1 MNKSTPVRSGDL
13 QVAMAVRSTAAVRL
27 GAAPPRHGD
36 LKVAATGGRL
46 AALAGILVLALG
58 AVFAASPA
66 PGLCT
71 GDCNRDDV
79 VSINELLSGVNISLG
94 GADMSSCPD
103 FDRNGDG
110 RVSVD
115 ELIAAVSSAL
125 NGCTRQTQAFV
136 VTTDFTTGSFG
147 TVQLDPPHAVMRSSP
162 NHLLH
167 RDAVVRTDGTL
178 VYVVNRLFAD
188 NIQVL
193 DPSQHFATRMECSTG
208 NGTNPH
214 DIAFARPDKAY
225 VTLFER
231 STLLIVDPTAPP
243 NCANFDRG
251 TIDLSSLADADGNP
265 DMDQMAIVGNRLYV
279 SLERLDINTVLRIPA
294 TNGALAVIDT
304 STDEVI
310 GSIELVGKNP
320 FAATKGLLVY
330 DGAIYVADNGL
341 FNVLDGGIER
351 IDLATQQSD
360 GFVVT
365 EEELG
370 GDITDF
376 VLISD
381 HLAYAVIGRP
391 NLTNA
396 LLAFDPSSGQILN
409 TLLDVRGFSLFD
421 IELNDRGELYVA
433 DRTRDASGIRIFRAA
448 DGVQLTDKPLDLLL
462 PPFEIVF
469 VP

>member
-1 MNKSTPVRSGDL
+1 MGMLLLAR
-13 QVAMAVRSTAAVRL
+13 VAQGV
-27 GAAPPRHGD
+27 
-36 LKVAATGGRL
+36 
-46 AALAGILVLALG
+46 
-58 AVFAASPA
+58 
-66 PGLCT
+66 CT
-71 GDCNRDDV
+71 GDCNADNTV
-79 VSINELLSGVNISLG
+79 TINELLSGVNISLG
-94 GADMSSCPD
+94 AADMSSCPD

-115 ELIAAVSSAL
+115 ELIAAVTSAL
-125 NGCTRQTQAFV
+125 DGCTRQTAAFV

-147 TVQLDPPHAVMRSSP
+147 TVTLDPPRQVMRSSP

-167 RDAVVRTDGTL
+167 RDAVVRTYGGL
-178 VYVVNRLFAD
+178 VYVINRLFAD
-188 NIQVL
+188 NIEVI
-193 DPSQHFATRMECSTG
+193 DPAQDFAIRMECSTG

-214 DIAFARPDKAY
+214 DIAFTAPDKAY

-231 STLLIVDPTAPP
+231 STLLMVNPTAPP
-243 NCANFDRG
+243 NCADFIRG
-251 TIDLSSLADADGNP
+251 TIDLSPLADADGNP
-265 DMDQMAIVGNRLYV
+265 DMDQMAVVGNRLYV
-279 SLERLDINTVLRIPA
+279 ALERLDINTVLRIPA
-294 TNGALAVIDT
+294 TNGALAVVDT
-304 STDEVI
+304 TTDEVV

-320 FAATKGLLVY
+320 FAATKGLTVR

-351 IDLATQQSD
+351 VDLATQQSE
-360 GFVVT
+360 GFMVT
-365 EEELG
+365 EEQLG

-376 VLISD
+376 VLVSD

-396 LLAFDPSSGQILN
+396 LIAFDPATGDITN

-433 DRTRDASGIRIFRAA
+433 DRARTASGIRIFRAA
-448 DGVQLTDKPLDLLL
+448 DGTQLTDKPLDLLL